1 MVGRP
6 RPCLGRQV
14 DPGKLG
20 FIGNAYFFFYVH
32 LCKPKLDQRKNRQC
46 GRDFYGVVTRNL
58 LRDSVYSLGDRFV
71 SLRSRGLGVLDLQT
85 INLAL
90 MVKWW
95 WILLSKTNGTLQ
107 VTIRTKYGQGW
118 DPSLENQEIARTYR
132 ILGKT

>member
-1 MVGRP
+1 MILVNSVSSAMP
-6 RPCLGRQV
+6 
-14 DPGKLG
+14 
-20 FIGNAYFFFYVH
+20 IFFFMSIYVNPNWIRE
-32 LCKPKLDQRKNRQC
+32 KIDSAGEISMVWSPEISFEIQSI
-46 GRDFYGVVTRNL
+46 L
-58 LRDSVYSLGDRFV
+58 LETCLSTVYSLGDRFV